1 MVTDP
6 IKKIRNATDETVG
19 GNFYR
24 FNWIIGKS
32 FIRQVFLTL
41 DNL

>member
-6 IKKIRNATDETVG
+6 IKKIRNVTDETVR

-32 FIRQVFLTL
+32 FISQVFFPL